1 MNAARKCFELID
13 KDGGGTLSTAE
24 IVEAVKSDEEVI
36 KFLRNC
42 GEENLQFLLQPAR
55 LKKALEVLDEDGS
68 GEIDIDEC
76 AARRLSLFIRS
87 TRRPLDGVAA
97 WVVRPTHRSISTQVR
112 RLAREGA
119 VRPPPRDPGRRRGGR
134 LPVQSRG
141 GLRRRVPGR
150 GRGPAAGAARVAGQ
164 RRRRAGPCPPV
175 HRAERGLLKKGR
187 ATSTSIT
194 AAPWG
199 PRGGLAAAPPTRCA
213 KGGRRGGVDASNSAA

>member
-1 MNAARKCFELID
+1 MA
-13 KDGGGTLSTAE
+13 
-24 IVEAVKSDEEVI
+24 
-36 KFLRNC
+36 
-42 GEENLQFLLQPAR
+42 
-55 LKKALEVLDEDGS
+55 
-68 GEIDIDEC
+68 
-76 AARRLSLFIRS
+76 RS

-194 AAPWG
+194 AALGVPAG
-199 PRGGLAAAPPTRCA
+199 GSPRSLRLAAPKAVAAVEWTLRTARPDEHARPPSNTIQ
-213 KGGRRGGVDASNSAA
+213 GGGSSLFLNLLLFFKFVVPHRRA